1 MLTLAFKGFCFPSA
15 TLTPFKTSLNEQKQL
30 TDQAGLILSIIPFIS
45 FAGSMQGLDNFY
57 IPFTSSCFLCRM
69 YLEKMCAK
77 HGDQSTHLEGMNVKF
92 EFYFYS
98 TLAIVSIIATF
109 ISE

>member
-1 MLTLAFKGFCFPSA
+1 
-15 TLTPFKTSLNEQKQL
+15 
-30 TDQAGLILSIIPFIS
+30 
-45 FAGSMQGLDNFY
+45 MQGLDNFY

-77 HGDQSTHLEGMNVKF
+77 LGDQSTHLEGMNVKF